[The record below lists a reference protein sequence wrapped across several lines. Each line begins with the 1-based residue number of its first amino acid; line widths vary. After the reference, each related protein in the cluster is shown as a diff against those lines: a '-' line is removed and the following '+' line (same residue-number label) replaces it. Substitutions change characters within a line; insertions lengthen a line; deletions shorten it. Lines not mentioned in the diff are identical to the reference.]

1 MACGPPQRGLG
12 VSRNRSRVRAGPR
25 CHLDLGRQVL
35 ARKAYPAAV
44 EELGVHATLDTHQRV
59 LAVIAFLDAR

>member
-1 MACGPPQRGLG
+1 
-12 VSRNRSRVRAGPR
+12 
-25 CHLDLGRQVL
+25 VL